1 MDLRLPHSARFAS
14 QGREVTEAR
23 RPLVNLSRR
32 GVLAGLGMGAGGL
45 LLGSA
50 GKAWATTG
58 STRDPAQFGP
68 MLAIAPDGAVTL
80 VVPSSEMGQGT
91 QEALARIVAEELDCD
106 FARLTVA
113 LPWADPAF
121 ANPFARRQL
130 TANSMSVTGYY
141 AVLRKLGAGARAML
155 LQAAAARLSVSV
167 ETLSAKAG
175 RIIGG
180 PRELTFGEVA
190 ADAAKLPVPAEP
202 RLKDPASFDVIG
214 GKTPR
219 KDLHAKVTGTA
230 TFGIDVAEPGMLVA
244 ALVLAPHPE
253 ASFTAKGLDEARKLP
268 GVFTA
273 APVKGGI
280 AILADRFWHA
290 HKAAQAVSLEV
301 SASPVAG
308 LSDESLHAGLQA
320 AFEGVAPAPFPN
332 LDLAGF
338 PPKLQRADKPQ
349 VLAALAATPRKV
361 EAAYEVPHLAHA
373 TMEPICCS
381 AKLTS
386 DGLLIRGP
394 LQDPAMS
401 RELGAKLTGLP
412 LEKVRVEVTFL
423 GGGFGR
429 KWGTDFVG
437 IAVQAAQA
445 APGRLVKSVWTREQ
459 DFAMDQFRPAFA
471 VRSVAG
477 LDDKGR
483 PVAIHSRIA
492 GESIAA
498 YHRKPAIPGFE
509 GLADANSAAQ
519 LVYGA
524 YAVPQK
530 LIEYHK
536 TDLEVPVGFWRS
548 VTMSQNAFF
557 AESFIDE
564 LAFAAGQDQLAF
576 RLAML
581 DGQPR
586 IRAVLEKAAAMIGWQ
601 ARKPGTGKGKGKGRG
616 IAFSYADNSFCA
628 IAAEVAVK
636 GKALK
641 IERMACAFDCG
652 LMIDPVSTEGQISGG
667 IVFGL
672 QAALWG
678 EVHFADGRPTA
689 ENFGDYRMPLL
700 ADIPP
705 IEVALIQGGSRPGSV
720 GEASTPVVA
729 PALCNAIADAGGP
742 RIRALPI
749 ARTLEI

>member
-1 MDLRLPHSARFAS
+1 MDLRLPRSARFAS

-45 LLGSA
+45 LLGSV

-58 STRDPAQFGP
+58 STKGHAQFGL
-68 MLAIAPDGAVTL
+68 MLAITPDGAVTL

-141 AVLRKLGAGARAML
+141 AALRKLGAGARAML
-155 LQAAAARLSVSV
+155 LQAAAARLSVPV

-175 RIIGG
+175 RITGG

-273 APVKGGI
+273 APVKGGV
-280 AILADRFWHA
+280 AILADRFWRA

-349 VLAALAATPRKV
+349 VLAALAAAPRKV

-381 AKLTS
+381 AKMTS

-437 IAVQAAQA
+437 IAVEAAQA
-445 APGRLVKSVWTREQ
+445 APGRLVKTVWTREQ

-586 IRAVLEKAAAMIGWQ
+586 IRAVLEKAAEMVGWQ
-601 ARKPGTGKGKGKGRG
+601 ARKPGAGKKGGKGRG

-705 IEVALIQGGSRPGSV
+705 IEVALIPGGSRPGPV

-742 RIRALPI
+742 RIRTLPI

>member
-1 MDLRLPHSARFAS
+1 M
-14 QGREVTEAR
+14 TEAR
-23 RPLVNLSRR
+23 RRLVNLSRR
-32 GVLAGLGMGAGGL
+32 GVLAGLGIGAGGL
-45 LLGSA
+45 LLGST
-50 GKAWATTG
+50 GKALATT
-58 STRDPAQFGP
+58 SSAKDVAQFGP

-121 ANPFARRQL
+121 SNPFARRQL

-141 AVLRKLGAGARAML
+141 AALRKLGAGARAML
-155 LQAAAARLSVSV
+155 LQAAAARLSVPV
-167 ETLSAKAG
+167 ESLVAKAG
-175 RIIGG
+175 RITGG
-180 PRELTFGEVA
+180 PRELTFGDVA
-190 ADAAKLPVPAEP
+190 ADAAKLPVPANP
-202 RLKDPASFDVIG
+202 KLKDPATFGVIG
-214 GKTPR
+214 GRTPR
-219 KDLHAKVTGTA
+219 KDLHAKITGTA

-244 ALVLAPHPE
+244 ALVVAPHPE
-253 ASFTAKGLDEARKLP
+253 ARFTAKGLDVAAKMA
-268 GVFTA
+268 GVADVTQ
-273 APVKGGI
+273 VKGGV
-280 AILADRFWHA
+280 AILADRFWRA
-290 HKAAQAVSLEV
+290 QKAARAVSLEV
-301 SASPVAG
+301 SASPIAG
-308 LSDESLHAGLQA
+308 LSDETLRSGLQA
-320 AFEGVAPAPFPN
+320 AFDAVEPASFPN
-332 LDLAGF
+332 LDLAVF
-338 PPKLQRADKPQ
+338 PPKLERADKAQ
-349 VLAALAATPRKV
+349 VLASLAAAPRNV

-381 AKLTS
+381 AKLT
-386 DGLLIRGP
+386 DGGLLIRGP
-394 LQDPAMS
+394 LQDPALS

-412 LEKVRVEVTFL
+412 LDKVRVEVTFL

-445 APGRLVKSVWTREQ
+445 APGRLVKTVWTREQ

-477 LDDKGR
+477 VDEKGR

-498 YHRKPAIPGFE
+498 YHRKPPIPGFE

-519 LVYGA
+519 LAYGA

-530 LIEYHK
+530 LIEYHRI
-536 TDLEVPVGFWRS
+536 DLEVPVGFWRS
-548 VTMSQNAFF
+548 VSMSQNAFF

-564 LAFAAGQDQLAF
+564 LALAAGEDTLAY
-576 RLAML
+576 RLAL
-581 DGQPR
+581 LEAQPR
-586 IRAVLEKAAAMIGWQ
+586 ARAVLEKAAAMIGWQ
-601 ARKPGTGKGKGKGRG
+601 ARKPGAGKKAGKGRG

-628 IAAEVAVK
+628 IAAEVTVM
-636 GKALK
+636 GKALT
-641 IERMACAFDCG
+641 IDRFACAFDCG
-652 LMIDPVSTEGQISGG
+652 LAIDPVSTEGQISGG

-678 EVHFADGRPTA
+678 EVHFEDGRPTA

-705 IEVALIQGGSRPGSV
+705 IEVTLIPGGMRPGPV

-742 RIRALPI
+742 RIRVLPI
-749 ARTLEI
+749 ARSLEI

>member
-1 MDLRLPHSARFAS
+1 M
-14 QGREVTEAR
+14 TEAR
-23 RPLVNLSRR
+23 RRLVNLSRR

-50 GKAWATTG
+50 GKALATT
-58 STRDPAQFGP
+58 SSAKDVAQFGP
-68 MLAIAPDGAVTL
+68 MLAIAPEGAVTL

-91 QEALARIVAEELDCD
+91 QEALACIVAEELDCD

-121 ANPFARRQL
+121 SNPFARRQL

-141 AVLRKLGAGARAML
+141 AALRKLGAGARAML
-155 LQAAAARLSVSV
+155 LQAAAARLSVPV
-167 ETLSAKAG
+167 ESLVAKAG
-175 RIIGG
+175 RITGG
-180 PRELTFGEVA
+180 PKELTFGDVA
-190 ADAAKLPVPAEP
+190 ADAAKLPVPADP
-202 RLKDPASFDVIG
+202 KLKDPATFGVIG
-214 GKTPR
+214 GRTPR

-244 ALVLAPHPE
+244 ALVVAPHPE
-253 ASFTAKGLDEARKLP
+253 ARFTAKGLDVAAKMA
-268 GVFTA
+268 GVA
-273 APVKGGI
+273 AVTQVKGGV
-280 AILADRFWHA
+280 AILADRFWRA
-290 HKAAQAVSLEV
+290 QKAARAVSLEV
-301 SASPVAG
+301 SASPIAG
-308 LSDESLHAGLQA
+308 LSDETLRSGLQA
-320 AFEGVAPAPFPN
+320 AFDAVVPASFPN
-332 LDLAGF
+332 LDLAKF
-338 PPKLQRADKPQ
+338 PPKLERADKAQ
-349 VLAALAATPRKV
+349 VLATLAAAPRKV

-381 AKLTS
+381 AKLTD

-394 LQDPAMS
+394 LQDPALS

-412 LEKVRVEVTFL
+412 LDKVRVEVTFL

-445 APGRLVKSVWTREQ
+445 APGRLVKTVWTREQ

-477 LDDKGR
+477 LDEKGR

-498 YHRKPAIPGFE
+498 YHRKPPIPGFE

-530 LIEYHK
+530 LIEYHR

-564 LAFAAGQDQLAF
+564 LAVAAGEDALAY
-576 RLAML
+576 RLSLLEA
-581 DGQPR
+581 QPR
-586 IRAVLEKAAAMIGWQ
+586 ARAVLEKAAAMVGWKP
-601 ARKPGTGKGKGKGRG
+601 RKAGTGRKTGKGRG
-616 IAFSYADNSFCA
+616 IAFSYAENSFCA
-628 IAAEVAVK
+628 IAAEVTVK
-636 GKALK
+636 GKALT
-641 IERMACAFDCG
+641 IDRFACAFDCG
-652 LMIDPVSTEGQISGG
+652 LAIDPVSTEGQISGG

-678 EVHFADGRPTA
+678 EVHFEGGRPMA

-705 IEVALIQGGSRPGSV
+705 IDVALIPGGTRPGPV

>member
-1 MDLRLPHSARFAS
+1 MTMTPHP
-14 QGREVTEAR
+14 V
-23 RPLVNLSRR
+23 LNLSRR
-32 GVLAGLGMGAGGL
+32 GVLAGLGLGAGGL
-45 LLGSA
+45 LLGSTGA
-50 GKAWATTG
+50 AWAATG
-58 STRDPAQFGP
+58 VEGKGPAQFGP
-68 MLAIAPDGAVTL
+68 MLAIAQDGAVTL

-106 FARLTVA
+106 FARLSVV

-121 ANPFARRQL
+121 SNPFARRQL

-141 AVLRKLGAGARAML
+141 APLRKLGAASRAML
-155 LQAAAARLSVSV
+155 LQAAATRLSVPLES
-167 ETLSAKAG
+167 LAAKAG
-175 RIIGG
+175 LITGG
-180 PRELTFGEVA
+180 PQELTFGHVA
-190 ADAAKLPVPAEP
+190 ADAAMLPVPADP
-202 RLKDPASFDVIG
+202 KLKNPATFGVIG
-214 GKTPR
+214 GRSPR
-219 KDLHAKVTGTA
+219 KDLRAKVTGTA
-230 TFGIDVAEPGMLVA
+230 TFGMDVAEPDMLVA
-244 ALVLAPHPE
+244 ALVLAPHPQ
-253 ASFTAKGLDEARKLP
+253 ARFTAKGLDVAGRMA
-268 GVFTA
+268 GVA
-273 APVKGGI
+273 AVTPVKGGV
-280 AILADRFWHA
+280 AIVADRFWRA
-290 HKAAQAVSLEV
+290 QKAAQAVSLEV
-301 SASPVAG
+301 SSSPIAG
-308 LSDESLHAGLQA
+308 LSDASLRSGLQA
-320 AFEGVAPAPFPN
+320 AFDKVDPAPFPN
-332 LDLAGF
+332 LDLRAF
-338 PPKLQRADKPQ
+338 PPKLERADKAQ
-349 VLAALAATPRKV
+349 VLAALSAAPRKV

-373 TMEPICCS
+373 TMEPICCA
-381 AKLTS
+381 AKLT
-386 DGLLIRGP
+386 DAGLLIRGP
-394 LQDPAMS
+394 LQDPALS

-412 LEKVRVEVTFL
+412 LDKVRVEVTFL

-445 APGRLVKSVWTREQ
+445 APGRLVKTVWTREQ

-492 GESIAA
+492 GKSIAA

-509 GLADANSAAQ
+509 GMADANSAAQ
-519 LVYGA
+519 LIYGA

-536 TDLEVPVGFWRS
+536 TDLDVPVGFWRS

-557 AESFIDE
+557 AESFVDE

-581 DGQPR
+581 EGQPR
-586 IRAVLEKAAAMIGWQ
+586 VRAVLEKAAAMIGWQ
-601 ARKPGTGKGKGKGRG
+601 ARKPGAGKKAGKGRG
-616 IAFSYADNSFCA
+616 IAFSYSDNSFCA
-628 IAAEVAVK
+628 IATEVTVK
-636 GKALK
+636 GKALT
-641 IERMACAFDCG
+641 IDRMACAFDCG

-678 EVHFADGRPTA
+678 EVHFEGGRPTA

-705 IEVALIQGGSRPGSV
+705 IDVALIPGGTRPGPV

>member
-1 MDLRLPHSARFAS
+1 MTQPSGS
-14 QGREVTEAR
+14 
-23 RPLVNLSRR
+23 LVNLSRR
-32 GVLAGLGMGAGGL
+32 HVLAGLGVGAGGL

-50 GKAWATTG
+50 GAAWAATVADGT
-58 STRDPAQFGP
+58 DPVQFGP
-68 MLAIAPDGAVTL
+68 MLAIAPDGAVSV
-80 VVPSSEMGQGT
+80 VVPTSEMGQGT

-106 FARLTVA
+106 FARLVVQ

-121 ANPFARRQL
+121 SNPFARRQL

-141 AVLRKLGAGARAML
+141 GALRKLGAGARAML
-155 LQAAAARLSVSV
+155 LQAAAARLSVPV
-167 ETLSAKAG
+167 ESLSARAG
-175 RIIGG
+175 RITGG
-180 PRELTFGEVA
+180 ARELTFGEVA
-190 ADAAKLPVPAEP
+190 ADAARLPVPTEP
-202 RLKDPASFDVIG
+202 KLKDPASFGVIG

-219 KDLHAKVTGTA
+219 KDLRAKVTGTA

-253 ASFTAKGLDEARKLP
+253 ARFTAKGLDDARKLP
-268 GVFTA
+268 GVFAA
-273 APVKGGI
+273 APVKGGV
-280 AILADRFWHA
+280 AILADRFWRA
-290 HKAAQAVSLEV
+290 HKAAQGVSLEV
-301 SASPVAG
+301 SASPIAG
-308 LSDESLHAGLQA
+308 LSDESLRAGMQA
-320 AFEGVAPAPFPN
+320 AFDAVEPAPFPN
-332 LDLAGF
+332 IEAAGF

-349 VLAALAATPRKV
+349 VLATLAAAPRKV
-361 EAAYEVPHLAHA
+361 EATYEVPHLAHA

-381 AKLTS
+381 AKLTE

-394 LQDPAMS
+394 LQDPASS
-401 RELGAKLTGLP
+401 RDIGARLTGLP
-412 LEKVRVEVTFL
+412 LDKVRVEVTFL

-445 APGRLVKSVWTREQ
+445 APGRMVKTVWTREQ

-509 GLADANSAAQ
+509 GMADANSAAQ
-519 LVYGA
+519 LIYGA

-536 TDLEVPVGFWRS
+536 TDLDVPVGFWRS

-557 AESFIDE
+557 AESFVDE

-581 DGQPR
+581 EGQPR
-586 IRAVLEKAAAMIGWQ
+586 VRAVLEKAAAMIGWQ
-601 ARKPGTGKGKGKGRG
+601 ARKPGAGKKAGKGRG
-616 IAFSYADNSFCA
+616 IAYSYSDNSFCA
-628 IAAEVAVK
+628 IAAEVTVK
-636 GKALK
+636 GKALT
-641 IERMACAFDCG
+641 IDRMACAFDCG

-678 EVHFADGRPTA
+678 EVHFEGGRPTA

-705 IEVALIQGGSRPGSV
+705 IDVALIPGGTRPGPV

>member
-1 MDLRLPHSARFAS
+1 MTRSS
-14 QGREVTEAR
+14 
-23 RPLVNLSRR
+23 LVNLSRR
-32 GVLAGLGMGAGGL
+32 SVLAALGLGAGGL
-45 LLGSA
+45 VLAGPASA
-50 GKAWATTG
+50 LAAETAGTG
-58 STRDPAQFGP
+58 PADLARFGP
-68 MLAIAPDGAVTL
+68 MLSIAADGAVTL

-106 FARLTVA
+106 FARLAVV

-121 ANPFARRQL
+121 SNPAARRQL
-130 TANSMSVTGYY
+130 TANSMSVTGYFTP
-141 AVLRKLGAGARAML
+141 LRKLGAGARAML
-155 LQAAAARLSVSV
+155 VQAAAARLGVDAA
-167 ETLSAKAG
+167 TLSVQSG
-175 RIIGG
+175 RITGG
-180 PRELTFGEVA
+180 PRALSFADVA
-190 ADAAKLPVPAEP
+190 ADAARLPVPADP
-202 RLKDPASFDVIG
+202 ALKDAARFTVIG

-219 KDLHAKVTGTA
+219 KDLHAKVTGAA

-253 ASFTAKGLDEARKLP
+253 ATFTAKGLDEARRQP
-268 GVFTA
+268 GVVATI
-273 APVKGGI
+273 PVKGGV
-280 AILADRFWHA
+280 AILADRFWRA
-290 HKAAQAVSLEV
+290 HKAAQAVSLDV
-301 SASPVAG
+301 TASPISG
-308 LSDESLHAGLQA
+308 LSDETLRAGLQA
-320 AFEGVAPAPFPN
+320 AFDTVEPAAFPN
-332 LDLAGF
+332 LDLGVF
-338 PPKLQRADKPQ
+338 PPKFQWAEKASVAD
-349 VLAALAATPRKV
+349 ALANAARKV

-373 TMEPICCS
+373 TMEPICC
-381 AKLTS
+381 AARI
-386 DGLLIRGP
+386 DAQGLLIRGP
-394 LQDPAMS
+394 LQDPALS
-401 RELGAKLTGLP
+401 REMGAKLTGLP

-445 APGRLVKSVWTREQ
+445 APGRMVKTVWTREQ

-471 VRSVAG
+471 VRSAAA
-477 LDDKGR
+477 LDNAGR
-483 PVAIHSRIA
+483 PVAIHSRIS
-492 GESIAA
+492 GESISA
-498 YHRKPAIPGFE
+498 YHKKAPIPGFE
-509 GLADANSAAQ
+509 KLADANSAAQ

-530 LIEYHK
+530 LIEYHQ
-536 TDLEVPVGFWRS
+536 TALTVPVGFWRS

-557 AESFIDE
+557 AESFVDE
-564 LAFAAGQDQLAF
+564 MAFAAGQDQLAF

-581 DGQPR
+581 ENQPR

-601 ARKPGTGKGKGKGRG
+601 SRKPGGGKGRSTGADAGGKTGRG

-628 IAAEVAVK
+628 IAAEVTVK
-636 GKALK
+636 GKALT
-641 IERMACAFDCG
+641 IQRIASAFDCG
-652 LMIDPVSTEGQISGG
+652 LVIDPVSTEGQISGG

-700 ADIPP
+700 ADVPP
-705 IEVALIQGGSRPGSV
+705 IEVALIAGGNRPGPV

-749 ARTLEI
+749 ARALEI

>member
-32 GVLAGLGMGAGGL
+32 GVLAGLGIGAGGL

-50 GKAWATTG
+50 GKALATTS
-58 STRDPAQFGP
+58 STKDVAQFGP

-121 ANPFARRQL
+121 SNPFARRQL

-141 AVLRKLGAGARAML
+141 AALRKLGAGARAML
-155 LQAAAARLSVSV
+155 LQAAAAQLSVSA

-175 RIIGG
+175 RITGG

-190 ADAAKLPVPAEP
+190 ADAAKQAVPAEP

-214 GKTPR
+214 RKTPR

-230 TFGIDVAEPGMLVA
+230 TFGIDVTEPGMLVA

-280 AILADRFWHA
+280 AILADRFWRA

-338 PPKLQRADKPQ
+338 PPKLLRADKPQ
-349 VLAALAATPRKV
+349 VLAALAAAPRKV

-412 LEKVRVEVTFL
+412 LDKVRVEVTFL

-437 IAVQAAQA
+437 IAVQVAQA
-445 APGRLVKSVWTREQ
+445 APGRLVKTVWTREQ

-586 IRAVLEKAAAMIGWQ
+586 IRAVLEKAAAMVGWQ
-601 ARKPGTGKGKGKGRG
+601 SRKPGAGKKAGKGRG

-628 IAAEVAVK
+628 IAAEVTVR

-652 LMIDPVSTEGQISGG
+652 LMIDPVSSEGQISGG

-705 IEVALIQGGSRPGSV
+705 IEVALIPGGSRPGPV

>member
-1 MDLRLPHSARFAS
+1 M
-14 QGREVTEAR
+14 
-23 RPLVNLSRR
+23 
-32 GVLAGLGMGAGGL
+32 
-45 LLGSA
+45 
-50 GKAWATTG
+50 
-58 STRDPAQFGP
+58 
-68 MLAIAPDGAVTL
+68 
-80 VVPSSEMGQGT
+80 
-91 QEALARIVAEELDCD
+91 
-106 FARLTVA
+106 
-113 LPWADPAF
+113 
-121 ANPFARRQL
+121 
-130 TANSMSVTGYY
+130 
-141 AVLRKLGAGARAML
+141 
-155 LQAAAARLSVSV
+155 
-167 ETLSAKAG
+167 
-175 RIIGG
+175 
-180 PRELTFGEVA
+180 A

-338 PPKLQRADKPQ
+338 PPKLLRADKPQ

>member
-1 MDLRLPHSARFAS
+1 MTDTTRS
-14 QGREVTEAR
+14 
-23 RPLVNLSRR
+23 LVNLSRR
-32 GVLAGLGMGAGGL
+32 GVLAGLGVGAGGL

-50 GKAWATTG
+50 GTAWAVTDSANT
-58 STRDPAQFGP
+58 SAQFGP
-68 MLAIAPDGAVTL
+68 MLAIAPDGVVTL
-80 VVPSSEMGQGT
+80 VVPTSEMGQGT

-106 FARLTVA
+106 FARLVVQ

-121 ANPFARRQL
+121 SNPFARRQL

-141 AVLRKLGAGARAML
+141 AALRKLGAGARAML
-155 LQAAAARLSVSV
+155 LQAAATRLAVPV
-167 ETLSAKAG
+167 EGLSARAG
-175 RIIGG
+175 RITGG

-202 RLKDPASFDVIG
+202 RLKDPASFGVIG

-219 KDLHAKVTGTA
+219 KDLCAKVTGAA

-253 ASFTAKGLDEARKLP
+253 ASFTAKGLDEARKMP
-268 GVFTA
+268 EVFATA
-273 APVKGGI
+273 QVKGGV
-280 AILADRFWHA
+280 AILADRFWRA
-290 HKAAQAVSLEV
+290 HKAAQGVSLDI
-301 SASPVAG
+301 SASPIAG
-308 LSDESLHAGLQA
+308 LSDESLAAGLQA
-320 AFEGVAPAPFPN
+320 AFDAVEPAPFPN
-332 LDLAGF
+332 LDLSAF
-338 PPKLQRADKPQ
+338 PPKLQRADKSQ
-349 VLAALAATPRKV
+349 VLAAVAAAPRKV
-361 EAAYEVPHLAHA
+361 EATYEVPHLAHA

-381 AKLTS
+381 AKLTD

-394 LQDPAMS
+394 LQDPAFS
-401 RELGAKLTGLP
+401 RALGAKLTGLP

-445 APGRLVKSVWTREQ
+445 APGRLVKTVWTREQ

-471 VRSVAG
+471 VRTVAG
-477 LDDKGR
+477 LDATGK
-483 PVAIHSRIA
+483 PTAIHSRIA

-498 YHRKPAIPGFE
+498 YHKMSGIPGFE

-519 LVYGA
+519 LIYGA

-536 TDLEVPVGFWRS
+536 TDLAVPVGFWRS

-581 DGQPR
+581 DGTPR
-586 IRAVLEKAAAMIGWQ
+586 IRAVMEKAAAMIGWQ
-601 ARKPGTGKGKGKGRG
+601 ARKPGAGRKPGKDGGKGRG
-616 IAFSYADNSFCA
+616 IAFSYTENSFCA
-628 IAAEVAVK
+628 IAAEVTVK
-636 GKALK
+636 GKALT
-641 IERMACAFDCG
+641 IDRLACAFDCG
-652 LMIDPVSTEGQISGG
+652 LAIDPVSTEGQISGG

-705 IEVALIQGGSRPGSV
+705 IEVALIPGGTRPGPV

>member
-1 MDLRLPHSARFAS
+1 
-14 QGREVTEAR
+14 VTDATR
-23 RPLVNLSRR
+23 SLVNLSRR
-32 GVLAGLGMGAGGL
+32 GVLAGLGLGAGGL
-45 LLGSA
+45 LLGCARAASA
-50 GKAWATTG
+50 ATGAEGKV
-58 STRDPAQFGP
+58 PAQFGP
-68 MLAIAPDGAVTL
+68 MLSIAPDGAVTL

-106 FARLTVA
+106 FAKASVV

-121 ANPFARRQL
+121 SNPFARRQL

-141 AVLRKLGAGARAML
+141 GPLRKLGAASRAML
-155 LQAAAARLSVSV
+155 LQAAAARLSVPV
-167 ETLSAKAG
+167 ESLVAKAG
-175 RIIGG
+175 RITGG
-180 PRELTFGEVA
+180 PQELTFGDVA
-190 ADAAKLPVPAEP
+190 ADAARLPVPADP
-202 RLKDPASFDVIG
+202 RLKDPASFGVIG
-214 GKTPR
+214 GRSPR
-219 KDLHAKVTGTA
+219 KDLRAKVTGTA

-244 ALVLAPHPE
+244 ALVLGPHPE
-253 ASFTAKGLDEARKLP
+253 ARFTAKGLDVAGKMA
-268 GVFTA
+268 GVVAVTQ
-273 APVKGGI
+273 VKGGV
-280 AILADRFWHA
+280 AILADRFWRA
-290 HKAAQAVSLEV
+290 HKASQAVSLDV
-301 SASPVAG
+301 SASPIAG
-308 LSDESLHAGLQA
+308 LSDESLRSGLQA
-320 AFEGVAPAPFPN
+320 AFDAVEAAPFPN
-332 LDLAGF
+332 LDLAVF
-338 PPKLQRADKPQ
+338 PPKLERADKTQ
-349 VLAALAATPRKV
+349 VLATLAAAPRKV

-381 AKLTS
+381 AKLT
-386 DGLLIRGP
+386 DEGLLIRGP
-394 LQDPAMS
+394 LQDPALS
-401 RELGAKLTGLP
+401 RELGARMTGLP
-412 LEKVRVEVTFL
+412 LDKVRVEVTFL

-445 APGRLVKSVWTREQ
+445 APGRLVKTVWTREQ

-477 LDDKGR
+477 LDEKGR
-483 PVAIHSRIA
+483 PKAIHSRIA

-498 YHRKPAIPGFE
+498 YHRKPPIPGFE

-530 LIEYHK
+530 LIEYHR

-564 LAFAAGQDQLAF
+564 LALAAGEDTLAY

-581 DGQPR
+581 EAQPR
-586 IRAVLEKAAAMIGWQ
+586 ARAVLEKAAAMVGWKPRRPGGG
-601 ARKPGTGKGKGKGRG
+601 RKNGKGRG
-616 IAFSYADNSFCA
+616 IAFSYAENSFCA
-628 IAAEVAVK
+628 IAAEVTVK
-636 GKALK
+636 GKALT
-641 IERMACAFDCG
+641 IDRFACAFDCG
-652 LMIDPVSTEGQISGG
+652 LAIDPVSTEGQISGG

-678 EVHFADGRPTA
+678 EVHFAQGRPTA
-689 ENFGDYRMPLL
+689 ENFGDYRIPLL

-705 IEVALIQGGSRPGSV
+705 IEVALIRGGTRPGPV

-749 ARTLEI
+749 ARSLDI

>member
-1 MDLRLPHSARFAS
+1 MTNSTAS
-14 QGREVTEAR
+14 
-23 RPLVNLSRR
+23 LVNLSRR
-32 GVLAGLGMGAGGL
+32 GVLAALGIGAGGL
-45 LLGSA
+45 LLGGPSA
-50 GKAWATTG
+50 LLAATG
-58 STRDPAQFGP
+58 ENPASFGP
-68 MLAIAPDGAVTL
+68 MLSIAADGAITL

-106 FARLTVA
+106 FTKLTVL

-121 ANPFARRQL
+121 SNPAARRQL

-141 AVLRKLGAGARAML
+141 MPLRKLGAGARAML
-155 LQAAAARLSVSV
+155 VQAAAARLGVAIESLSVN
-167 ETLSAKAG
+167 AG
-175 RIIGG
+175 QITGG
-180 PRELTFGEVA
+180 PKPLSFADVA
-190 ADAAKLPVPAEP
+190 VDAAKLPVPASP
-202 RLKDPASFDVIG
+202 TLKDPAKFTVIG

-230 TFGIDVAEPGMLVA
+230 AFGIDVAEPDMLIA

-253 ASFTAKGLDEARKLP
+253 ATFTAKGLDDAARLP
-268 GVFTA
+268 GVVATTQ
-273 APVKGGI
+273 VTGGV
-280 AILADRFWHA
+280 AILADRFWRA
-290 HKAAQAVSLEV
+290 HKAAQTVTLDV
-301 SASPVAG
+301 TASPIAG
-308 LSDESLHAGLQA
+308 LSDQSLRAGLQSAFDTVEPA
-320 AFEGVAPAPFPN
+320 AFPN
-332 LDLAGF
+332 LDLGAF
-338 PPKLQRADKPQ
+338 PPKMAWADKAE
-349 VLAALAATPRKV
+349 VAEALASAPRKV

-373 TMEPICCS
+373 TMEPICCAARVDGS
-381 AKLTS
+381 
-386 DGLLIRGP
+386 GLLIRGP
-394 LQDPAMS
+394 LQDPALS
-401 RELGAKLTGLP
+401 REMGARLTGLP

-445 APGRLVKSVWTREQ
+445 APGRLVKTVWTREQ

-471 VRSVAG
+471 VRSVAA
-477 LDDKGR
+477 LDDAGR
-483 PVAIHSRIA
+483 PTAIHSRIA
-492 GESIAA
+492 GESINA
-498 YHRKPAIPGFE
+498 YHKKAPLPGFE
-509 GLADANSAAQ
+509 KLADANSAAQ

-536 TDLEVPVGFWRS
+536 TDLTVPVGFWRS

-557 AESFIDE
+557 AESFVDE

-581 DGQPR
+581 ESQPR
-586 IRAVLEKAAAMIGWQ
+586 IRAVLEKAAAMIGWK
-601 ARKPGTGKGKGKGRG
+601 ARKPGTGKGKGRG

-628 IAAEVAVK
+628 IAVDVTVK
-636 GKALK
+636 GKALT
-641 IERMACAFDCG
+641 INRIASAFDCG
-652 LMIDPVSTEGQISGG
+652 LAIDPVSTEGQISGG

-700 ADIPP
+700 ADVPS
-705 IEVALIQGGSRPGSV
+705 IEVALIPGGPRPGPV

-729 PALCNAIADAGGP
+729 PALCNAIADAGAA

-749 ARTLEI
+749 ARMFEV